1 MKASYAFIEQP
12 QTNGVAERFFKTL
25 KEQIVHGRIYR
36 TVAEMR
42 DAVDTFVNLYN
53 DQWLPEKNGFISP
66 SPTRELTFPTPHS
79 LFRSNC

>member
-12 QTNGVAERFFKTL
+12 QTNGVAERFFKSL

-36 TVAEMR
+36 TVAEVR

-66 SPTRELTFPTPHS
+66 SPTREAWYA
-79 LFRSNC
+79 RQAQEVAA

>member
-12 QTNGVAERFFKTL
+12 QTNGVAERFFKSL

-36 TVAEMR
+36 TVAEVR

-53 DQWLPEKNGFISP
+53 DQWLPEKNGFINP
-66 SPTRELTFPTPHS
+66 SPTREAWYA
-79 LFRSNC
+79 RQAQEVAA

>member
-1 MKASYAFIEQP
+1 VKASYAFIEQP
-12 QTNGVAERFFKTL
+12 QTNGVAERFFKAL

-66 SPTRELTFPTPHS
+66 SPTREAWYA
-79 LFRSNC
+79 RQAQEVAA